1 MASPIGHGLVGM
13 AIARR
18 LGVRSKPA
26 LAITALAASLPDV
39 DIIAGMLLYGDSRR
53 LHRKGT
59 HTLNFAL
66 TAGALA
72 GLAGILRAESIE
84 GERDLLADA
93 IVGATIV
100 GSHVALDAVPIP
112 EVRLGPAFLDMSLAN
127 WLIDAVVW
135 SGVAWAVWPKERRN
149 EPSPKHA

>member
-1 MASPIGHGLVGM
+1 
-13 AIARR
+13 
-18 LGVRSKPA
+18 VRSKLA
-26 LAITALAASLPDV
+26 LGITALAASLPDV
-39 DIIAGMLLYGDSRR
+39 DIIAGLLLYGDRQR

-93 IVGATIV
+93 IVGASIV

-112 EVRLGPAFLDMSLAN
+112 EIRIGPAFLDMSLAN

-135 SGVAWAVWPKERRN
+135 GGVAWTVWPKERRQP
-149 EPSPKHA
+149 PSPKHA